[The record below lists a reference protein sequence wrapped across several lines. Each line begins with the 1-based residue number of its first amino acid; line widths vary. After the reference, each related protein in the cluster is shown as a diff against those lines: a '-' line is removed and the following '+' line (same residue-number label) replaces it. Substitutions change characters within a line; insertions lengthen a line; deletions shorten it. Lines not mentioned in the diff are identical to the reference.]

1 LPYGVVPRNVTP
13 GKKGY
18 QNFKHLSDQPKKI
31 NKYIFLVARHPML
44 QIKEKS
50 GVTQAF
56 NRDCASKP
64 FFKAVAVEEC
74 G

>member
-18 QNFKHLSDQPKKI
+18 QNLEHLSDQPKKI
-31 NKYIFLVARHPML
+31 KKYIFLVARHPML

-50 GVTQAF
+50 GITEAF
-56 NRDCASKP
+56 HRDSASKP
-64 FFKAVAVEEC
+64 LLKAVAVEEC
-74 G
+74 S